1 MKKLI
6 LFAFLFWSAFTVYG
20 QLVLSSG
27 SHMVISS
34 SSAVVANDVTNSGGI
49 IDNSGDLYIK
59 GNLTNNTSDL
69 MESSSSGTVI
79 FNGSSAQEIT
89 GDHDANFYGTV
100 DIDNSNGVA
109 LTATST
115 GSDQT
120 INGQLNFVNG
130 VLTLNSFNL
139 TLVGTDP
146 SGIGSSK
153 YVKTNGTGGVVRSV
167 PADGSSLVIFP
178 VGNSTYNPVVLQN
191 SASGTTDSYNV
202 RVVDQ
207 KPSGSATTH
216 MVDRSWIVNENDVGG
231 SELTVTLRWNLG
243 DELSAFDRSYSAVG
257 LTTDGGTTY
266 NWKTYAAATGTYI
279 RTGST
284 YYGVGT
290 FAVADK
296 DYVSDNTIVES
307 ITLTDPDD
315 ECYNAVEVLTVAED
329 EAVTIGSNAT
339 AKFIAGEKVLL
350 KPGFHAA
357 SGSDVHA
364 YISSDYCTA
373 PPPTA
378 APTVNEDTE
387 NTKDDLASVDDFG
400 SGFNEMEKLV
410 NVYPN
415 PTTGDL
421 TIDFLGIKT
430 TATIRVVNFQGSVIL
445 ETQTNQ
451 ELAKKLD
458 LRFLPIGVY
467 VLVINTEGEQ
477 ITKKIIKNF

>member
-1 MKKLI
+1 M
-6 LFAFLFWSAFTVYG
+6 FT
-20 QLVLSSG
+20 L
-27 SHMVISS
+27 
-34 SSAVVANDVTNSGGI
+34 NNF
-49 IDNSGDLYIK
+49 DLTL
-59 GNLTNNTSDL
+59 GTSDP
-69 MESSSSGTVI
+69 
-79 FNGSSAQEIT
+79 T
-89 GDHDANFYGTV
+89 GF
-100 DIDNSNGVA
+100 
-109 LTATST
+109 
-115 GSDQT
+115 
-120 INGQLNFVNG
+120 
-130 VLTLNSFNL
+130 
-139 TLVGTDP
+139 
-146 SGIGSSK
+146 GSSK
-153 YVKTNGTGGVVRSV
+153 YIKTNGTGGVKRSV
-167 PADGSSLVIFP
+167 PADGSTTVFYP
-178 VGNSTYNPVVLQN
+178 VGNSAYNPVTLQN
-191 SASGTTDSYNV
+191 SASATTDIYKVLVQDNEP
-202 RVVDQ
+202 
-207 KPSGSATTH
+207 KGSVTSD
-216 MVDRSWIVNENDVGG
+216 MVNRSWVISENTSGG
-231 SELTVTLRWNLG
+231 SKLTVTPHWNSG
-243 DELSAFDRSYSAVG
+243 EELTDFESTNCAVG
-257 LTTDGGTTY
+257 FTTDNGSTY
-266 NWKTYAAATGTYI
+266 NWKEYGGASASSGTYT
-279 RTGST
+279 RAGST
-284 YYGVGT
+284 FINVGT

-373 PPPTA
+373 LPTSA